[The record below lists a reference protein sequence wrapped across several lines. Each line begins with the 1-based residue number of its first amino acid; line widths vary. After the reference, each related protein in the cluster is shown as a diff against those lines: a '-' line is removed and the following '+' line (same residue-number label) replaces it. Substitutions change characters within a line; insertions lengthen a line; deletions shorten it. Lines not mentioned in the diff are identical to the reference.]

1 MVCCISV
8 CLKFFYY
15 FAGLW
20 SCSLWS
26 REKRRLAKQ
35 LLLSNPVLVRCA
47 ASQVVN
53 HSEVLQRQ
61 KDFTKSNPHSESG
74 TFLYSIVGF
83 GAGLILGAIVKSH
96 YNEWS
101 RTKRYLTSVLPCVA
115 AASPFTFTASVDH
128 NNNEPEPPPK
138 QESPL
143 SKRITHNFIADAVE
157 KASDKVVYIDI
168 KDARRGSYV
177 KFGQTLSNGSGFIVS
192 EDGLILT
199 NAHVVTN
206 RPRSSTILVRLHDG
220 SECDGVVED
229 IDAVSDL
236 ALIRVKRCSL
246 SPAPLGKSSDLRPG
260 EFVAAL
266 GSPLSLCNTVTAGV
280 VSSVGRPSKELGLRG
295 RDIHYIQTDAAITFG
310 NSGGPL
316 INMDGEVIGIN
327 SMTVTS
333 GISFAI
339 PIDYA
344 KEFIAKAEKKRAE
357 LAKYPE
363 AQGSDRRRYLG
374 ITMLTLTPSIM
385 QELQSRGNMTNRFPP
400 DLTHGILVWKIVV
413 GSPAYQAGLQPGDI
427 ITHINNHD
435 INSSR
440 DVYKF
445 LEGRGELSMTVV
457 RNGQRYFVVVVPE
470 E

>member
-1 MVCCISV
+1 MD
-8 CLKFFYY
+8 
-15 FAGLW
+15 
-20 SCSLWS
+20 
-26 REKRRLAKQ
+26 
-35 LLLSNPVLVRCA
+35 P
-47 ASQVVN
+47 
-53 HSEVLQRQ
+53 SEVLRRQ
-61 KDFTKSNPHSESG
+61 QDFAKYTSHQSNRS
-74 TFLYSIVGF
+74 FLYSVVGF
-83 GAGLILGAIVKSH
+83 GTGLVIGAILKAQ
-96 YNEWS
+96 YDE
-101 RTKRYLTSVLPCVA
+101 RTKSRKSLTYILPSVS
-115 AASPFTFTASVDH
+115 AASPFNFTPVVDT
-128 NNNEPEPPPK
+128 NNNETKPPETII
-138 QESPL
+138 
-143 SKRITHNFIADAVE
+143 KRIGHNFIADAVE
-157 KASDKVVYIDI
+157 RASDKVVYIDI
-168 KDARRGSYV
+168 KDGRRNPYTRQCGHS
-177 KFGQTLSNGSGFIVS
+177 LSNGSGFVVA

-206 RPRSSTILVRLHDG
+206 RPRSSSIMVRLHDG
-220 SECDGVVED
+220 SECEGLVED
-229 IDAVSDL
+229 IDAISDL
-236 ALIRVKRCSL
+236 ALIRVKRSNL

-280 VSSVGRPSKELGLRG
+280 ISSVGRASKELGLRG
-295 RDIHYIQTDAAITFG
+295 RDIQYIQTDAAITFG

-363 AQGSDRRRYLG
+363 PQGPDRRRYLG
-374 ITMLTLTPSIM
+374 ITMLTITPAIL
-385 QELQSRGNMTNRFPP
+385 QELQSRGSMPHHIP
-400 DLTHGILVWKIVV
+400 ADVTHGILVWKIVV

-427 ITHINNHD
+427 VTHINNHD
-435 INSSR
+435 IHSSR

-445 LEGRGELSMTVV
+445 LEGRAELSMTVV
-457 RNGQRYFVVVVPE
+457 RNGQRYFVSVMPE

>member
-1 MVCCISV
+1 M
-8 CLKFFYY
+8 
-15 FAGLW
+15 
-20 SCSLWS
+20 WS
-26 REKRRLAKQ
+26 REKRRLTKQ
-35 LLLSNPVLVRCA
+35 LLLCNRLSTPVVVRCA

-53 HSEVLQRQ
+53 HGEVLQRQ
-61 KDFTKSNPHSESG
+61 EDFAKYNSHSRSG
-74 TFLYSIVGF
+74 SFLYSIVGF
-83 GAGLILGAIVKSH
+83 GAGLILGAILKSH

-101 RTKRYLTSVLPCVA
+101 RSKRYLTNVLPSVS
-115 AASPFTFTASVDH
+115 AASPFTFTPAVDH
-128 NNNEPEPPPK
+128 NNNETNSAK
-138 QESPL
+138 QEATL

-168 KDARRGSYV
+168 KDARRSPYV
-177 KFGQTLSNGSGFIVS
+177 KCGQTLSNGSGFIVS

-220 SECDGVVED
+220 SECEGVVED
-229 IDAVSDL
+229 IDAISDL

-280 VSSVGRPSKELGLRG
+280 VSSVGRASKELGLRG

-363 AQGSDRRRYLG
+363 AQGPDRRRYLG

-457 RNGQRYFVVVVPE
+457 RNGQRYFVSVVPE

>member
-1 MVCCISV
+1 MR
-8 CLKFFYY
+8 
-15 FAGLW
+15 GLW
-20 SCSLWS
+20 AYTVWLQERRRVTSQLMLCNRLSASLAT
-26 REKRRLAKQ
+26 RGAG
-35 LLLSNPVLVRCA
+35 A
-47 ASQVVN
+47 QVVN
-53 HSEVLQRQ
+53 SDVVQTQEG
-61 KDFTKSNPHSESG
+61 FTRHNADSKNKSFMY
-74 TFLYSIVGF
+74 TIAGF
-83 GAGLILGAIVKSH
+83 GAGIIISAILKAHYDEWTKSKKPLFH
-96 YNEWS
+96 I
-101 RTKRYLTSVLPCVA
+101 LPSIS
-115 AASPFTFTASVDH
+115 AASPFSVNPALDV
-128 NNNEPEPPPK
+128 NNNETQPATT
-138 QESPL
+138 L
-143 SKRITHNFIADAVE
+143 SKRISHNFIADAVE

-168 KDARRGSYV
+168 RDHRRSPIMRGGAQS
-177 KFGQTLSNGSGFIVS
+177 LSNGSGFIVS

-206 RPRSSTILVRLHDG
+206 RPRSSTIMVRLHDG
-220 SECDGVVED
+220 SECEGVVED
-229 IDAVSDL
+229 IDAISDL
-236 ALIRVKRCSL
+236 ALIRVKRSKL

-280 VSSVGRPSKELGLRG
+280 VSSVGRASKELGLRG

-344 KEFIAKAEKKRAE
+344 KDFIARAEKKRAE

-363 AQGSDRRRYLG
+363 PQGPDRRRYLG
-374 ITMLTLTPSIM
+374 ITMLTLTPSII
-385 QELQSRGNMTNRFPP
+385 QELQSRGSVPQHIPP
-400 DLTHGILVWKIVV
+400 DLAHGILIWKIVV

-427 ITHINNHD
+427 ITHINNHEVQ
-435 INSSR
+435 SSR
-440 DVYKF
+440 AVYKF
-445 LEGRGELSMTVV
+445 LEGRGELNMTVL
-457 RNGQRYFVVVVPE
+457 RNGQRYFVSVVPE